1 MRMDL
6 VHIAMDFLT
15 PLSAN

>member
-1 MRMDL
+1 MKMDL